1 MIRNIIRV
9 DITDVT
15 DDGYHFPVDMIPAS
29 GTYRSETDEDDS
41 GRYEKIDISFRTE
54 QPHRLDDWF
63 YRDLILT
70 VHFSDGAVET
80 VGNQT
85 VPVRLKTAREKTFS
99 ASTEYVR
106 PI

>member
-15 DDGYHFPVDMIPAS
+15 DDGYTFPVDMIPAS
-29 GTYRSETDEDDS
+29 GTYRSETDEDDA
-41 GRYEKIDISFRTE
+41 GRFEKIDISFRTE

-63 YRDLILT
+63 YRDLVLTIL
-70 VHFSDGAVET
+70 FSDNSTET
-80 VGNQT
+80 VGNQS
-85 VPVRLKTAREKTFS
+85 VPVRLRTARDATFT
-99 ASTEYVR
+99 ASVEYIR